1 MVPKLLSLLS
11 GAAAFAPAAR
21 RWVRSAPR
29 ALRGVAR
36 AAGDNG
42 LSLRAERLKSL
53 LGEPHNK
60 GGNNVPV
67 WIEYQDKGL
76 QINFKGLS
84 FEVSA
89 LSCVRVGAAEM
100 FWLKHEKCD

>member
-1 MVPKLLSLLS
+1 MCGKIPCLYLCVF
-11 GAAAFAPAAR
+11 GR
-21 RWVRSAPR
+21 VR
-29 ALRGVAR
+29 ALRA
-36 AAGDNG
+36 G
-42 LSLRAERLKSL
+42 LSVAYDISQGALPHGLSFAHNNVQVVEM